1 MPKKTAP
8 KTARSPIT
16 GAEIPLGNHPGN
28 TGGKKGRS
36 GRKPDAWR
44 LELQAMVS
52 SDAVLDKLETVLKDP
67 NHPAYV
73 GALKYAS
80 DHGFGR
86 AKESVEVTGKNGA
99 PLTIRFVREGSRR
112 TAG

>member
-1 MPKKTAP
+1 MPKPFTK
-8 KTARSPIT
+8 
-16 GAEIPLGNHPGN
+16 GADPRRGS
-28 TGGKKGRS
+28 GKKGRS

-44 LELQAMVS
+44 AELQAMVS
-52 SDAVLDKLETVLKDP
+52 SDAVLDKLEMVLRDP

-86 AKESVEVTGKNGA
+86 AKETVEHTGEIKHGVVILPSITGK
-99 PLTIRFVREGSRR
+99 
-112 TAG
+112 